1 MKKEHLLMVF
11 VKNPEKGKVKTRLA
25 KSVGD
30 LEALLV
36 YKKLLNYT
44 VQIASGIPV
53 SKQVWYSSFIDYKDS
68 IDQGVFEKRL
78 QEGDDLGARMKKAF
92 ARAFD
97 EGFDRVLIIGS
108 DCPGLTEEVILKA
121 FIVLDSYQV
130 VIGPSEDGGYYLL
143 GMNKFI
149 PDLFAD
155 VNWSTETVY
164 ENTVETVKNLG
175 LPYSTLPV
183 LNDIDT
189 AADLRD
195 SGFADV

>member
-1 MKKEHLLMVF
+1 MKKEHLLMIF

-44 VQIASGIPV
+44 VQVASGVPV
-53 SKQVWYSSFIDYKDS
+53 SRQVWYSSFIDYKDS

-108 DCPGLTEEVILKA
+108 DCPGLTEEVILNA
-121 FIVLDSYQV
+121 FNVLDSHQV

-143 GMNKFI
+143 GMRKFI
-149 PDLFAD
+149 PDLFSD

-164 ENTVETVKNLG
+164 EKTVETVKNMG
-175 LPYSTLPV
+175 LSYSTLPV

-189 AADLRD
+189 EADLRD

>member
-1 MKKEHLLMVF
+1 MKKEDLLMVF

-25 KSVGD
+25 KSIGD
-30 LEALLV
+30 LKALLV

-44 VQIASGIPV
+44 VQVASGVPV

-68 IDQGVFEKRL
+68 IDQIVFEKRL

-108 DCPGLTEEVILKA
+108 DCPGLTEEMILNA
-121 FIVLDSYQV
+121 FNVLDNQQV

-143 GMNKFI
+143 GMRKFI
-149 PDLFAD
+149 PDLFSD

-164 ENTVETVKNLG
+164 DETVETVKNMG
-175 LPYSTLPV
+175 LSYSTLPV

-189 AADLRD
+189 EADLRD

>member
-1 MKKEHLLMVF
+1 MKKEHLLMIF

-36 YKKLLNYT
+36 YKKLLYYT
-44 VQIASGIPV
+44 VQVASGVPV
-53 SKQVWYSSFIDYKDS
+53 SRQIWYSSFIDYKDS

-108 DCPGLTEEVILKA
+108 DCPGLTEEVILNA
-121 FIVLDSYQV
+121 FNVLDSHQV

-143 GMNKFI
+143 GMRKFI
-149 PDLFAD
+149 PDLFVD

-164 ENTVETVKNLG
+164 EKTVETVKNLG
-175 LPYSTLPV
+175 LSYSTLPV

-189 AADLRD
+189 AADLRE

>member
-44 VQIASGIPV
+44 VQVTSGVPF
-53 SKQVWYSSFIDYKDS
+53 SRQVWYSSFIDYKDS
-68 IDQGVFEKRL
+68 IDPGVFEKRL

-108 DCPGLTEEVILKA
+108 DCPGLTEEVILDA
-121 FIVLDSYQV
+121 FNELDSYQV

-143 GMNKFI
+143 GMRKFI

-155 VNWSTETVY
+155 INWSTDTVY
-164 ENTVETVKNLG
+164 EKTVETVYNLG
-175 LPYSTLPV
+175 LSYSTLPV

>member
-1 MKKEHLLMVF
+1 MKKEHLLMIF

-36 YKKLLNYT
+36 YKKLLYYT
-44 VQIASGIPV
+44 VQVASGVPV
-53 SKQVWYSSFIDYKDS
+53 SRQIWYSSFIDYKDS

-108 DCPGLTEEVILKA
+108 DCPGLTEEVILNA
-121 FIVLDSYQV
+121 FNVLDSHQV

-143 GMNKFI
+143 GMRKFI

-164 ENTVETVKNLG
+164 EKTVETVKNLG
-175 LPYSTLPV
+175 LSYSTLPV